1 LEIGGRTGRE
11 ETEISS
17 VYAKPR
23 SRLKSGSRR
32 PVEVWTLEKPGYL
45 LLLLLLPAAIYFR
58 HFFFRRGSRLP
69 FSFSVWRGA
78 RVIAPNRFMRFS
90 LFVAYLIFWIGV
102 VFLVVALAGPGR
114 SSRERLYLNR
124 GFDIM
129 IVLDESPSMS
139 ARDFQPD
146 NRFETAKNV
155 IRRFLS
161 QRENDAVGLVSFSTE
176 AALRVPPTFDRQAF
190 LGGLDS
196 LSIMS
201 LGEGT
206 AIGMGIAVAALHLER
221 TSAEHGI
228 IVLLTDGENNTG
240 EIQPESAAAIAAN
253 LGIRIYVIG
262 LGTQGEVTIELKDPQ
277 TGTVTKGRWN
287 SRFDETLLTRIAES
301 AGGRYFSA
309 KSPGA
314 LASVFRTI
322 DSIETGEKRSK
333 IRIKTEPTYHVLIL
347 IGLCCILAEFVI
359 RKVVYK
365 EVF

>member
-1 LEIGGRTGRE
+1 M
-11 ETEISS
+11 
-17 VYAKPR
+17 
-23 SRLKSGSRR
+23 
-32 PVEVWTLEKPGYL
+32 WTLEQPGFL
-45 LLLLLLPAAIYFR
+45 FLLLLLPAGVYFR
-58 HFFFRRGSRLP
+58 HLYRRRGSKLP
-69 FSFSVWRGA
+69 FSTSLWRGA
-78 RVIAPNRFMRFS
+78 RVTVPNRFMRFV
-90 LFVAYLIFWIGV
+90 LFLGSFIFWSGI
-102 VFLVVALAGPGR
+102 VFLIIAMAGPGK
-114 SSRERLYLNR
+114 SVRERLYLNR

-139 ARDFQPD
+139 AQDFQPE

-155 IRRFLS
+155 IRDFLS

-176 AALRVPPTFDRQAF
+176 AALRVPPTFDREAF
-190 LGGLDS
+190 LTRLDS

-206 AIGMGIAVAALHLER
+206 AIGMGIAVAVLHLER
-221 TSAEHGI
+221 SSADQGI

-262 LGTQGEVTIELKDPQ
+262 IGSQGEVTIELKDPK

-287 SRFDETLLTRIAES
+287 SRFDEELLVRTAET

-314 LASVFRTI
+314 LAAVFRTI

-333 IRIKTEPTYHVLIL
+333 IRIRTEPRYHIFII
-347 IGLCCILAEFVI
+347 IGLCCILFDFLI
-359 RKVVYK
+359 RKGFYR
-365 EVF
+365 EVFS